1 MSQHTLTLLRFT
13 YKKLKEK
20 LTVSD
25 SKKLFHEQFPYVI
38 PGLYK
43 KIVDEI
49 LVELNL
55 LNHQNEFKQD
65 DLFCVGLTETFKEFT
80 KGYSPDTHLDLLFE
94 SLCSSTNFEAKEIK
108 EISQKSQK
116 EFSDKSSKDIF
127 KLLKEKSNA
136 KLYPSRI
143 LNLGIYILIS
153 NSKDFKEKN
162 EIEINNKISEKSQ
175 KEFENKSFNDTLKI
189 LKEKSNSK
197 LYSSRILNLG
207 IYIIISNSPDFKGGN
222 ESDTNKIIPDI
233 FEKLNLSINKAE
245 KDIGIYKST
254 ISKME
259 QAKEL
264 IEELKIK
271 DKKKDKNK

>member
-25 SKKLFHEQFPYVI
+25 SKKLFHEKFPYVI

-43 KIVDEI
+43 RIVDEM

-55 LNHQNEFKQD
+55 LNQHNEFSQD
-65 DLFCVGLTETFKEFT
+65 YLFCVGLTETFKELT
-80 KGYSPDTHLDLLFE
+80 KGYQPEKHLDLLFE
-94 SLCSSTNFEAKEIK
+94 SLCISTNFEAKEIN

-116 EFSDKSSKDIF
+116 EFKNKTSNDIL
-127 KLLKEKSNA
+127 KLLIEKSNT

-143 LNLGIYILIS
+143 LNLAIYILFTS
-153 NSKDFKEKN
+153 AQNVKEKD
-162 EIEINNKISEKSQ
+162 ESEVNKMI
-175 KEFENKSFNDTLKI
+175 T
-189 LKEKSNSK
+189 
-197 LYSSRILNLG
+197 
-207 IYIIISNSPDFKGGN
+207 
-222 ESDTNKIIPDI
+222 DI
-233 FEKLNLSINKAE
+233 FEKLKLSANKAE
-245 KDIGIYKST
+245 KDIGIFKSS

-264 IEELKIK
+264 IEELRTK
-271 DKKKDKNK
+271 DKKKE

>member
-1 MSQHTLTLLRFT
+1 MSHHTLTLLRFT
-13 YKKLKEK
+13 YKKLKDK

-43 KIVDEI
+43 RIVDEM

-55 LNHQNEFKQD
+55 LNHQNEFTQD
-65 DLFCVGLTETFKEFT
+65 YLFCIGLTETFKELM
-80 KGYSPDTHLDLLFE
+80 KGYKPEKHLDLLFD

-108 EISQKSQK
+108 KISQNSQE
-116 EFSDKSSKDIF
+116 EFKYKSSKDIL
-127 KLLKEKSNA
+127 KLLKDKNDP
-136 KLYPSRI
+136 KIYPSRI

-153 NSKDFKEKN
+153 NADDFKEVN
-162 EIEINNKISEKSQ
+162 EPEINTTFSNI
-175 KEFENKSFNDTLKI
+175 FEN
-189 LKEKSNSK
+189 
-197 LYSSRILNLG
+197 
-207 IYIIISNSPDFKGGN
+207 
-222 ESDTNKIIPDI
+222 
-233 FEKLNLSINKAE
+233 LNLSFNKAE

-271 DKKKDKNK
+271 NKKQDKKE

>member
-43 KIVDEI
+43 RIVDEM

-55 LNHQNEFKQD
+55 LNHQNEFTQD
-65 DLFCVGLTETFKEFT
+65 YLFCVGLTETFKELM
-80 KGYSPDTHLDLLFE
+80 KGYKPEKHLDLLFE
-94 SLCSSTNFEAKEIK
+94 SLCSSTNFEAKEIN

-116 EFSDKSSKDIF
+116 EFHDKTSKDIL
-127 KLLKEKSNA
+127 KLLKEKSNS

-153 NSKDFKEKN
+153 NSQDFKEKN
-162 EIEINNKISEKSQ
+162 ESDKNKMTS
-175 KEFENKSFNDTLKI
+175 
-189 LKEKSNSK
+189 
-197 LYSSRILNLG
+197 
-207 IYIIISNSPDFKGGN
+207 
-222 ESDTNKIIPDI
+222 DI
-233 FEKLNLSINKAE
+233 FEKLSLSANKAE

-264 IEELKIK
+264 IEELRIK
-271 DKKKDKNK
+271 DKKKVQK

>member
-25 SKKLFHEQFPYVI
+25 SKKLFHEKFPYVI

-43 KIVDEI
+43 RIVDEI

-55 LNHQNEFKQD
+55 LNHQNEFTQD
-65 DLFCVGLTETFKEFT
+65 YLFCIGLTETYKELME
-80 KGYSPDTHLDLLFE
+80 GYQPEKHLDLLFE
-94 SLCSSTNFEAKEIK
+94 SLCSSTNFEAKVIN

-116 EFSDKSSKDIF
+116 EFKNKTSKDIL
-127 KLLKEKSNA
+127 KLLIEKNNS

-143 LNLGIYILIS
+143 LNLAIYILIS
-153 NSKDFKEKN
+153 YAQDLKDKDE
-162 EIEINNKISEKSQ
+162 SE
-175 KEFENKSFNDTLKI
+175 
-189 LKEKSNSK
+189 
-197 LYSSRILNLG
+197 
-207 IYIIISNSPDFKGGN
+207 
-222 ESDTNKIIPDI
+222 TNKMISDI
-233 FEKLNLSINKAE
+233 FEKLNLSANKAE
-245 KDIGIYKST
+245 KDIGIYKSS

-264 IEELKIK
+264 IEELRIK
-271 DKKKDKNK
+271 DKKKDQK

>member
-25 SKKLFHEQFPYVI
+25 SKRLFHEKFPYVI

-43 KIVDEI
+43 RIVDEI

-55 LNHQNEFKQD
+55 LNHQNEFTQD
-65 DLFCVGLTETFKEFT
+65 YLFCIGLTETFKELM
-80 KGYSPDTHLDLLFE
+80 KGYQPKKHLDLLFD
-94 SLCSSTNFEAKEIK
+94 SLCSSTNFEAKEIN

-116 EFSDKSSKDIF
+116 EFKNKTSNDIL
-127 KLLKEKSNA
+127 KLLIEKSNS

-143 LNLGIYILIS
+143 LNLAIYILIS
-153 NSKDFKEKN
+153 SAQD
-162 EIEINNKISEKSQ
+162 
-175 KEFENKSFNDTLKI
+175 
-189 LKEKSNSK
+189 LKEKDESGTIK
-197 LYSSRILNLG
+197 M
-207 IYIIISNSPDFKGGN
+207 ISNV
-222 ESDTNKIIPDI
+222 
-233 FEKLNLSINKAE
+233 FEKLNLSVNKAE
-245 KDIGIYKST
+245 KDIGIYKSS

-264 IEELKIK
+264 IEELRTKE
-271 DKKKDKNK
+271 KKKEQKQ

>member
-25 SKKLFHEQFPYVI
+25 SKKLFHEKFPYVI

-43 KIVDEI
+43 RIVDEM

-65 DLFCVGLTETFKEFT
+65 YLFCVGLTETFKELM
-80 KGYSPDTHLDLLFE
+80 KGYQPEKHLDLLFE
-94 SLCSSTNFEAKEIK
+94 SLCSSTNFEAKEIN
-108 EISQKSQK
+108 EISKKSQK
-116 EFSDKSSKDIF
+116 EFKDKTSKDIF
-127 KLLKEKSNA
+127 KLLIEKSNSE
-136 KLYPSRI
+136 LYPSRI

-153 NSKDFKEKN
+153 NSQDLKDKK
-162 EIEINNKISEKSQ
+162 
-175 KEFENKSFNDTLKI
+175 
-189 LKEKSNSK
+189 
-197 LYSSRILNLG
+197 
-207 IYIIISNSPDFKGGN
+207 
-222 ESDTNKIIPDI
+222 ESDKNKMNSDI
-233 FEKLNLSINKAE
+233 FEKLSLSANKAE
-245 KDIGIYKST
+245 KDIGIYKSS

-264 IEELKIK
+264 IEELRIK
-271 DKKKDKNK
+271 DKKKDQKR

>member
-43 KIVDEI
+43 RIVDEM

-55 LNHQNEFKQD
+55 LNHQNAFTQD
-65 DLFCVGLTETFKEFT
+65 YIFCVGLTETFKELMQ
-80 KGYSPDTHLDLLFE
+80 GYKPEKHLDLLFA
-94 SLCSSTNFEAKEIK
+94 SLCRSTNFEAKEIND
-108 EISQKSQK
+108 ISQKSQK
-116 EFSDKSSKDIF
+116 EFQNKTSKDIL
-127 KLLKEKSNA
+127 KLLKEKSNS

-153 NSKDFKEKN
+153 NSQD
-162 EIEINNKISEKSQ
+162 
-175 KEFENKSFNDTLKI
+175 
-189 LKEKSNSK
+189 LKEN
-197 LYSSRILNLG
+197 
-207 IYIIISNSPDFKGGN
+207 N
-222 ESDTNKIIPDI
+222 ESETNKVISDI
-233 FEKLNLSINKAE
+233 FEKLSLPVNKAE
-245 KDIGIYKST
+245 KDIGIYKSSL
-254 ISKME
+254 SKME

-264 IEELKIK
+264 IEELRIK
-271 DKKKDKNK
+271 DKK

>member
-1 MSQHTLTLLRFT
+1 MSLHTLTLLRFT

-43 KIVDEI
+43 RIVDEM

-65 DLFCVGLTETFKEFT
+65 HLFCVGLTETFKELT
-80 KGYSPDTHLDLLFE
+80 KGYKPEKHLDSLFE
-94 SLCSSTNFEAKEIK
+94 SLCSSTNFESNIIK
-108 EISQKSQK
+108 EISQKSIK
-116 EFSDKSSKDIF
+116 EFKSKSLKDIL
-127 KLLKEKSNA
+127 KLLKEKSNS

-143 LNLGIYILIS
+143 LNLGM
-153 NSKDFKEKN
+153 
-162 EIEINNKISEKSQ
+162 
-175 KEFENKSFNDTLKI
+175 
-189 LKEKSNSK
+189 
-197 LYSSRILNLG
+197 
-207 IYIIISNSPDFKGGN
+207 YIIISNSQDIKDKN
-222 ESDTNKIIPDI
+222 ESETNKIIFDI
-233 FEKLNLSINKAE
+233 FKELSLSIDKAE

-254 ISKME
+254 ITKME

-264 IEELKIK
+264 IEELRIK
-271 DKKKDKNK
+271 DKKKDKKK

>member
-25 SKKLFHEQFPYVI
+25 SKKLFHEKFPYVI

-43 KIVDEI
+43 RIVDEI

-55 LNHQNEFKQD
+55 LNHQNEFTQD
-65 DLFCVGLTETFKEFT
+65 HLFCIGLTETFKELM
-80 KGYSPDTHLDLLFE
+80 KGYKPEKHLDLLFD
-94 SLCSSTNFEAKEIK
+94 SLCNSTNFEAKEIK
-108 EISQKSQK
+108 EISQKSQEK
-116 EFSDKSSKDIF
+116 FKNKSSKDIF
-127 KLLKEKSNA
+127 KMLEEK
-136 KLYPSRI
+136 KDTQLYPSRI

-153 NSKDFKEKN
+153 NAQD
-162 EIEINNKISEKSQ
+162 
-175 KEFENKSFNDTLKI
+175 L
-189 LKEKSNSK
+189 
-197 LYSSRILNLG
+197 
-207 IYIIISNSPDFKGGN
+207 KGGN
-222 ESDTNKIIPDI
+222 ESEINKSISNI
-233 FEKLNLSINKAE
+233 FDNLNLSFNKAE

-264 IEELKIK
+264 IEELRIK
-271 DKKKDKNK
+271 DKRKDQKQS

>member
-43 KIVDEI
+43 RIVDEM

-55 LNHQNEFKQD
+55 LNHQNEFAQD
-65 DLFCVGLTETFKEFT
+65 FLFCIGLTETFKELM
-80 KGYSPDTHLDLLFE
+80 KGYKPEEHLDLLFE
-94 SLCSSTNFEAKEIK
+94 SLCSSTNFKAQEII
-108 EISQKSQK
+108 EISQKSK
-116 EFSDKSSKDIF
+116 DEFNQKSSKDVLKI
-127 KLLKEKSNA
+127 LKEKSSR

-143 LNLGIYILIS
+143 LNLGMYTLIA
-153 NSKDFKEKN
+153 NSTDFKEKN
-162 EIEINNKISEKSQ
+162 ESEMTNTITNI
-175 KEFENKSFNDTLKI
+175 FEN
-189 LKEKSNSK
+189 
-197 LYSSRILNLG
+197 
-207 IYIIISNSPDFKGGN
+207 
-222 ESDTNKIIPDI
+222 
-233 FEKLNLSINKAE
+233 LNLSVSKAE
-245 KDIGIYKST
+245 KDIGMYKSS
-254 ISKME
+254 ISKLE

-271 DKKKDKNK
+271 DKKKGKQ